1 MRHASGSRFDRNFF
15 LWLDYERKHGSE
27 FNQGMRRGSA
37 DSVAFNISKIAKK
50 INPPQLSEGLF
61 VIKFYLVTTGVA
73 GTTL

>member
-37 DSVAFNISKIAKK
+37 DSVAFNINKIAKK
-50 INPPQLSEGLF
+50 NKPPA
-61 VIKFYLVTTGVA
+61 IKRGAICY
-73 GTTL
+73 